1 MVLAGRAIKP
11 FCNDEKARAV
21 PIAASLDLHANLNPQ
36 LAQRL
41 DFTTSSRTHPH
52 VDMRETAARALRQL
66 ERGAGGP
73 WGAAWLGV
81 ELCRD
86 RPATVTF
93 CCKRGNF

>member
-52 VDMRETAARALRQL
+52 VDMRETAARAAATRAWSRRVMGPPGWAWNCAAIGRQ
-66 ERGAGGP
+66 P
-73 WGAAWLGV
+73 
-81 ELCRD
+81 
-86 RPATVTF
+86 
-93 CCKRGNF
+93 